1 MSKKIIIYSSL
12 TGNTA
17 KVANAIAEEIGCES
31 VSFSEFKGN
40 LDEFD
45 FIGVGFFVD
54 KGGADTK
61 FTKFYKENIK
71 NKKIGVFM
79 TLGAEPKSEHA
90 KMSLKK
96 VEDEL
101 IANGCEV
108 LCDFACQGAID
119 PKLIEMMRKMAE
131 KGNSPHPITPE
142 REARWANAA
151 SHPDEAD
158 LANAKKAFE
167 KIKNL

>member
-1 MSKKIIIYSSL
+1 MRKIIIYSSL

-17 KVANAIAEEIGCES
+17 KVANAIADEIGCKS

-45 FIGVGFFVD
+45 FVGVGFFVD

-61 FTKFYKENIK
+61 FSKFYNENIK
-71 NKKIGVFM
+71 NKKVGVFM
-79 TLGAEPKSEHA
+79 TLGAEPQSEHA
-90 KMSLKK
+90 KKSLQK

-119 PKLIEMMRKMAE
+119 PKLIEMMRKMAQ

-142 REARWANAA
+142 REARWKEAA
-151 SHPDEAD
+151 SHPDEND

-167 KIKNL
+167 KIKDL

>member
-31 VSFSEFKGN
+31 VSFNEFKGN

-54 KGGADTK
+54 KGGADAK

-79 TLGAEPKSEHA
+79 TLGAEPDSDHA
-90 KMSLKK
+90 KECLKK

-142 REARWANAA
+142 REAKWAKAA
-151 SHPDEAD
+151 LHPDEAD